1 MRITTKIVNSN
12 LDHGEVYSIQHYVLK
27 FVCDL
32 RQVGGF
38 LRVLQFPP
46 LIKLTT
52 TEILLKVVLYTI
64 NQT

>member
-1 MRITTKIVNSN
+1 MARYTQ
-12 LDHGEVYSIQHYVLK
+12 LIQLYVIK

-32 RQVGGF
+32 QQVGGF

-52 TEILLKVVLYTI
+52 IYNWSIVEGGVKHYKPNQAKCLK
-64 NQT
+64 